1 MLTRLLYC
9 SILFILLYQTAIAQS
24 VGIGTN
30 NPNNSAALDIR
41 STEKGVL
48 FPRLTSAQRDA
59 IVNPA
64 DGLHIF
70 NLNDK
75 CLNYY
80 DSAFKVWNCYCQ
92 LDTCRVATI
101 RISNGGTSIDFQ
113 SMYAGNVAVAKKYVV
128 VIDPGVTITGSV
140 GLSFASMPNDAS
152 VHIINYG
159 SLIGSGGFGGAGAT
173 GQSGSCQRFA
183 AAGGVGGN
191 AITTRFGIAI
201 TIENHGLIAGGGG
214 GGGGGGRNVAGEYGG
229 GGGGGAGNGS
239 GGPGGGTTTMIIMN
253 CVTTSSIA
261 QNGTAGLITTGG
273 TGGAGANGGS
283 AGGNGGLRGQPG
295 QNGLG
300 TNPGIGGAPGK
311 AINGGIGNMIVNVG
325 AGQVIGVVD

>member
-1 MLTRLLYC
+1 MFTRLLYC
-9 SILFILLYQTAIAQS
+9 LLLSILLCQNSIAQS
-24 VGIGTN
+24 VGIGTS
-30 NPNNSAALDIR
+30 NPSNSAALDIK
-41 STEKGVL
+41 STDKGIL

-80 DSAFKVWNCYCQ
+80 DSAFKAWNCYCQ
-92 LDTCRVATI
+92 LDTCRVVTI
-101 RISNGGTSIDFQ
+101 RISNSGSSIDFYTA
-113 SMYAGNVAVAKKYVV
+113 YADDYPAAKKYVV
-128 VIDPGVTITGSV
+128 LIDPGVTITGGA

-152 VHIINYG
+152 IRIINYG
-159 SLIGSGGFGGAGAT
+159 SLIGSGGFGGIGAT

-183 AAGGVGGN
+183 SAGGAGGN
-191 AITTRFGIAI
+191 AITTRFGVVI
-201 TIENHGLIAGGGG
+201 TVENHGLITAGGG

-229 GGGGGAGNGS
+229 GGGGGAANGS
-239 GGPGGGTTTMIIMN
+239 GGPGGGTTIMIITS
-253 CVTTSSIA
+253 CSTSSSIA
-261 QNGTAGLITTGG
+261 QNGTDGLATTGG

-283 AGGNGGLRGQPG
+283 KGGNGGARGQSG
-295 QNGLG
+295 QTGLG
-300 TNPGIGGAPGK
+300 TNPGAGGAPGK
-311 AINGGIGNMIVNVG
+311 AISGGLGNSISNVG

>member
-1 MLTRLLYC
+1 MFARLLYC
-9 SILFILLYQTAIAQS
+9 SILFILFYQSAIAQS

-30 NPNNSAALDIR
+30 TPSNSAALDIK

-48 FPRLTSAQRDA
+48 FPRLTSGQRDA

-92 LDTCRVATI
+92 LDTCRVITI
-101 RISNGGTSIDFQ
+101 RISNNGSSIDF
-113 SMYAGNVAVAKKYVV
+113 YALYADNYPPAKKYVV
-128 VIDPGVTITGSV
+128 VIDPGVTITGSI

-152 VHIINYG
+152 VRIINYG
-159 SLIGSGGFGGAGAT
+159 SLVGAGGFGGGGAT

-183 AAGGVGGN
+183 TAGNPGGN
-191 AITTRFGIAI
+191 AITTRGGVII
-201 TIENHGLIAGGGG
+201 TVENHGLITAGGG
-214 GGGGGGRNVAGEYGG
+214 GGGGGGRNAAGEYGG
-229 GGGGGAGNGS
+229 GGGGGAANGG
-239 GGPGGGTTTMIIMN
+239 GGPGGGTTLMVIS

-261 QNGTAGLITTGG
+261 QNGTAGLATTAGA
-273 TGGAGANGGS
+273 GGAGANGGG
-283 AGGNGGLRGQPG
+283 AGGNGGLRGQAG

-300 TNPGIGGAPGK
+300 TGAGVGGTPGK
-311 AINGGIGNMIVNVG
+311 AISGGIGNTIFNVG